1 MQNKGKC
8 HQKINRLGMFALR
21 SFYPIRSVPLPREG
35 EVSGSKR
42 LPWELTGPAGS
53 LPDHRGRETERLRPH
68 ATVSVGEDYR
78 RGVCTCEWRC
88 VYFSVACLFVSLKMG
103 NFDISQMSNTV
114 EMCDVLLPWSYL
126 NMI

>member
-42 LPWELTGPAGS
+42 LPWELTGPARS
-53 LPDHRGRETERLRPH
+53 LPDHRGRETERLCPH
-68 ATVSVGEDYR
+68 ATVSVCEDYR
-78 RGVCTCEWRC
+78 RVVSTCEWRC
-88 VYFSVACLFVSLKMG
+88 VLFMLVREFENGKFWHFTDVKYCG
-103 NFDISQMSNTV
+103 NV
-114 EMCDVLLPWSYL
+114 
-126 NMI
+126 